1 MNRSFAK
8 FALAAAVFAVGVAVI
23 PSTSRADT
31 LLIDRVEAE
40 QSLPLPVRGQS
51 MNAIEARYGTP
62 EQRLDPRGG
71 QRSQWPVINRWVYP
85 SFIVYFEHSHVID
98 VVARKATAGE
108 AGPKPAQ

>member
-1 MNRSFAK
+1 MNRRFATSV
-8 FALAAAVFAVGVAVI
+8 LAAAVLAVGATVI

-31 LLIDRVEAE
+31 LLIERVEAE

-51 MNAIEARYGTP
+51 MNAIEARYGAP

-71 QRSQWPVINRWVYP
+71 QNSKWPVINRWVYP

-98 VVARKATAGE
+98 VVARKATVGE
-108 AGPKPAQ
+108 IGPKPAQ